1 MHAIVSAVNLIYI
14 CIHSPSDPVAFWNW
28 SATYL
33 VGSVKATTYRK
44 FALKT
49 QMATEL
55 QHTLKK
61 GRKYDKYCICCDIND
76 FTKPTPFNDEML
88 HFLSLG
94 VCYRTLNKQTCYRR
108 LKYTLGVKKLSRK
121 KFLIIRS
128 YRLHSPSIMK
138 NKWGEMLWHP
148 PNCLFCNE
156 ERRLPT
162 LCLLVQL
169 RGSSF
174 PDVLAEK
181 NLKHILNV
189 EQNHA
194 GALFAV
200 CACVTRHHNDR
211 LRSSRSLH

>member
-33 VGSVKATTYRK
+33 VGSVKAMTYRK

-108 LKYTLGVKKLSRK
+108 LKYTLGVKKLSRI
-121 KFLIIRS
+121 KFLIKRS

-148 PNCLFCNE
+148 PQLS
-156 ERRLPT
+156 
-162 LCLLVQL
+162 LLQQRTQTTYL
-169 RGSSF
+169 MSASTTARIFISRCPSR
-174 PDVLAEK
+174 EK
-181 NLKHILNV
+181 PQTH
-189 EQNHA
+189 
-194 GALFAV
+194 
-200 CACVTRHHNDR
+200 T
-211 LRSSRSLH
+211 